1 MRRSHITY
9 LSQMVESITT
19 PPAPEG
25 GFGSRFLEIHPPL
38 DQVVQNL
45 PCAVIVGVQVR
56 NSMPDKTKMDYLQLE
71 NRTERDGTV
80 TDRRLRRHL
89 LQEYRYRIQFYYGA
103 PEPELLSDEDLRSV
117 IDQCLI
123 FITENQAFV
132 TDQRAKARVVAG
144 DAGLD
149 TSMADEGIYASHLDV
164 MIADSLW
171 SVGETNR
178 QPIRS
183 VKIRTTEVEQNE
195 DQ

>member
-1 MRRSHITY
+1 
-9 LSQMVESITT
+9 MVESITT

-25 GFGSRFLEIHPPL
+25 GLGPRFLEIHPPL
-38 DQVVQNL
+38 DEVVQNL
-45 PCAVIVGVQVR
+45 PCVVIAGVQLK
-56 NSMPDKTKMDYLQLE
+56 NAMPDKQKMDYMHLP
-71 NRTERDGTV
+71 NRTERDWSV

-132 TDQRAKARVVAG
+132 TDQQAKARVVAG

-149 TSMADEGIYASHLDV
+149 TSMADEGIYASFLDV
-164 MIADSLW
+164 HIADALW
-171 SVGETNR
+171 SVGETNH

-183 VKIRTTEVEQNE
+183 VKIRTTEVENHE